1 MSIITTITAREILDS
16 RGNPTIEAT
25 CVLSDGSTG
34 VAAVPSG
41 ASTGVHEALELRDG
55 DASYHN
61 GKGVNKAI
69 ANVNG
74 EIAETIARRELDQRE
89 LDTALIKL
97 DGTVSKSRLG
107 ANATLSVSLAFAR
120 ACAVEQGVELFEY
133 LGSLVGNTSFTL
145 PLPALNI
152 INGGKHANN
161 GLDIQ
166 EFMIV
171 PVGFGSFA
179 ERIAASKNIIDS
191 LRTILTERSLSTELG
206 DEGGFAPHLVN
217 DAAALDLLVEA
228 TSAAGYS
235 ADDVKLAIDTAASSF
250 YADGIYKLETTHEQL
265 TTDDLIEWYE
275 MVSAHYPIISI
286 EDGLAEDD
294 WAGFT
299 KLTERIGNRMQ
310 IVGDDLTVT
319 NISRIQKT
327 IDEKAINAVLIK
339 PNQIGTLSETLDAIM
354 LTKKAGWKPFISH
367 RSGET
372 MDTFIADLAV
382 GTASP
387 FIKAGS
393 LTKPERVCKYDRL
406 IEIETK
412 LNG

>member
-1 MSIITTITAREILDS
+1 MSVITSITAREILDS
-16 RGNPTIEAT
+16 RSNPTLEAT
-25 CVLSDGSTG
+25 CVLASGSTG

-55 DASYHN
+55 DANYHN
-61 GKGVNKAI
+61 GKGVTKAL

-74 EIAETIARRELDQRE
+74 EIAQALIGHNLDQKA
-89 LDTALIKL
+89 LDALLIKL
-97 DGTVSKSRLG
+97 DGTPNKSRLG
-107 ANATLSVSLAFAR
+107 ANAILSVSLAFAR
-120 ACAVEQGVELFEY
+120 ACAAERSVELFEY
-133 LGSLVGNTSFTL
+133 LGSLVGNTSFAL

-179 ERIAASKNIIDS
+179 KRIDASRNIIES
-191 LRTILTERSLSTELG
+191 LRTILNNLSLSTELG

-228 TSAAGYS
+228 THTAGYS

-250 YADGIYKLETTHEQL
+250 YVDGVYKLETTNEQL
-265 TTDDLIEWYE
+265 TTDDMIEWYE
-275 MVSAHYPIISI
+275 MVSTHYPLISI

-294 WAGFT
+294 WTGFT
-299 KLTERIGNRMQ
+299 KLTERIGSHMQ

-319 NISRIQKT
+319 NISRITKA

-339 PNQIGTLSETLDAIM
+339 LNQIGTLSETLDAIM

-382 GTASP
+382 GTGSP

-393 LTKPERVCKYDRL
+393 LTKPERMCKYARL

-412 LNG
+412 LKD